1 MPVCQGAACG
11 ASAFHFENTRL
22 WKCNTAAAATW
33 RRSHAAQEHSDWPTY
48 PQLYVDG
55 ELLGGAD
62 IVLEMAADGELK
74 EVSPFALN
82 PKCADARAVFS
93 RILSRIHV
101 VQRRR
106 DRSS

>member
-1 MPVCQGAACG
+1 VRCLSASAACG
-11 ASAFHFENTRL
+11 ASSFHFENTRL
-22 WKCNTAAAATW
+22 WKSNTAVATW

-74 EVSPFALN
+74 KVSPFALN
-82 PKCADARAVFS
+82 PKCADARAVPS
-93 RILSRIHV
+93 RILSRIQV
-101 VQRRR
+101 VQRWR
-106 DRSS
+106 DQSI